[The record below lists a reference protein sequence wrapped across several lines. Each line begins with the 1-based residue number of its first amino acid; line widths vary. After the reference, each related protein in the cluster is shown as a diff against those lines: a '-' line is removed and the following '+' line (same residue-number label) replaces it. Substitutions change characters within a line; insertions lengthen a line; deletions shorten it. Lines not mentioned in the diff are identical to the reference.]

1 MPPDPANPGGSGGIA
16 VPEDRLRVEHMLKC
30 SRDARMIVG
39 TDDAAAL
46 GADMVRTRAV
56 VNCFTEIGE
65 AAARLTPAGCA
76 RVGPVP
82 WRQIVGMRN
91 IVVHVY
97 WGIDLGEL
105 VKTTSDD
112 LPVLI
117 AALEAALA
125 VWPSEPP
132 AAP

>member
-1 MPPDPANPGGSGGIA
+1 MPPDPRASQVQP
-16 VPEDRLRVEHMLKC
+16 VPPTPEDRKRVEHMLTC
-30 SRDARMIVG
+30 SRDARTIVAD
-39 TDDAAAL
+39 DDAAAI
-46 GADMVRTRAV
+46 APDMVRTRAL

-65 AAARLTPAGCA
+65 AAARLTPPG
-76 RVGPVP
+76 RTMVGQVP

-97 WGIDLGEL
+97 WGIDRGEL
-105 VKTTSDD
+105 VKTARDD

-125 VWPSEPP
+125 SWPPQPP
-132 AAP
+132 PTF

>member
-1 MPPDPANPGGSGGIA
+1 MPPDRAKPSGSPT
-16 VPEDRLRVEHMLKC
+16 PEDQKRVEHMLKC
-30 SRDARMIVG
+30 SRDARTIVG
-39 TDDAAAL
+39 SDDAAKL
-46 GADMVRTRAV
+46 GADMVRTRAL

-65 AAARLTPAGCA
+65 AAARLTPEG
-76 RVGPVP
+76 RTVVGAVP

-105 VKTTSDD
+105 AKTARDD

-117 AALEAALA
+117 AALDAALA
-125 VWPSEPP
+125 AWPDGEGTG
-132 AAP
+132 A